1 LPLLSDP
8 PIRLLAKFQEL
19 FPATSPQLV
28 LKAPGREMWAA
39 ANFNS
44 TTEIAVW
51 SAEIGTRT
59 TFTYQSA
66 KQKQTIQR
74 RPLPHWARYL
84 AGASV
89 YVDVAEMPGVDVVVG
104 GNEPLG
110 PRYDYA
116 LGILFIAFWCDING
130 LELPEARILDLN
142 ERVRREYVE
151 G

>member
-1 LPLLSDP
+1 MPLLSDP

-19 FPATSPQLV
+19 FPSTAPQII

-39 ANFNS
+39 ANFNGK
-44 TTEIAVW
+44 TEISVW
-51 SAEIGTRT
+51 SAEIDART
-59 TFTYQSA
+59 TFSYQTA

-84 AGASV
+84 AGVSL
-89 YVDVAEMPGVDVVVG
+89 YVDVPEMPGVDVVVG

-110 PRYDYA
+110 PRYEYA

-130 LELPEARILDLN
+130 QEISEAQLREIN
-142 ERVRREYVE
+142 ERVRREYV
-151 G
+151 GA

>member
-19 FPATSPQLV
+19 FPSTSPQLI

-39 ANFNS
+39 ANFNGKS
-44 TTEIAVW
+44 EIAVW
-51 SAEIGTRT
+51 SAEIAAHT

-66 KQKQTIQR
+66 KQKQTVQR

-84 AGASV
+84 SGVSV
-89 YVDVAEMPGVDVVVG
+89 YIDVPEMPGVDVVVG

-110 PRYDYA
+110 PRYEYA
-116 LGILFIAFWCDING
+116 LGILFAAFWCDING
-130 LELPEARILDLN
+130 QDVSEAELRDLT
-142 ERVRREYVE
+142 ERVRREYV
-151 G
+151 GA